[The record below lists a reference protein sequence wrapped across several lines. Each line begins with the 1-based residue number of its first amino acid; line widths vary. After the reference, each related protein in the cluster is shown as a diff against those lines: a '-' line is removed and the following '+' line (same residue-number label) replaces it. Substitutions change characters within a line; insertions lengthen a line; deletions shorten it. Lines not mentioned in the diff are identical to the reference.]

1 MRVAEGSGQVQGA
14 ERSLVRNVQGPK
26 WGLINKAGH
35 SAGSI
40 RTPSGGLERLVSL
53 DERVG

>member
-1 MRVAEGSGQVQGA
+1 
-14 ERSLVRNVQGPK
+14 VQGPK